1 VLNLWPFAFVTDAQ
15 LKGKT
20 EFFRQ
25 RLKAGETLDD
35 IQAEAFA
42 VVREAAKRTL
52 GMSHFD
58 VQVRNTFVRICRVR
72 APCVSWTQP
81 NLNISRCMIA
91 LHARRALWM
100 SHIGVHSPLQL
111 ARPEACLEE
120 GGSLVSWM
128 DAESI
133 DWPLSCY

>member
-1 VLNLWPFAFVTDAQ
+1 VTDAQ

-58 VQVRNTFVRICRVR
+58 VQVRNTFVRQYLQSEGSM
-72 APCVSWTQP
+72 CV
-81 NLNISRCMIA
+81 
-91 LHARRALWM
+91 
-100 SHIGVHSPLQL
+100 
-111 ARPEACLEE
+111 
-120 GGSLVSWM
+120 M
-128 DAESI
+128 DFAKFE
-133 DWPLSCY
+133 Y